1 MPPDPP
7 TSSLPVLDLVVLC
20 VYIIAVV
27 AFGCWFVRKSS
38 TTSEF
43 MTAGGALPGW
53 AVGLSIFGTYLSS
66 NTFLGVPG
74 KAFGAN
80 WNAFVF
86 SLSLPIAAWIA
97 VKYFVPFYRRSSTT
111 SAYENMETR
120 FGPWARTYAAS
131 CYLLTQIARMG
142 AIMFGVAIGLR
153 ALTGWDLSTII
164 ILTGILVT
172 LYTLLGGIEAVIWT
186 DVTQSIV
193 LMIGALVVL
202 AVLLFDHPDGPVG
215 ALQFA
220 ADSEKFSLGS
230 FSPDLTTSTF
240 WMVMLYGLFINLN
253 NFGIDQS
260 YIQRYHTTPSEAA
273 AKRSVMFGALLYVPV
288 SLIFFLI
295 GSLLFSY
302 YHAHPDMLAEVTAQV
317 AAQTGRAAADLSP
330 ADIGDKVLPHFM
342 THALPSGAAGL
353 IIAAI
358 FAAAMSSVD
367 TSLNSSA
374 TVILCDFYK
383 RHINPDADEKTSMR
397 VLRIS
402 TVAWGL
408 IGTGVALAMIGAA
421 SVLDIWWK
429 LSGLFAGGMLGLF
442 LLGLISRKANNAA
455 AITGVI
461 TGVLALIWVALSP
474 ESSLPEKL
482 QSPFHVHMAIV
493 VGTLTIFLVG
503 LLVSRF
509 SNSKKS
515 SAS

>member
-1 MPPDPP
+1 MN
-7 TSSLPVLDLVVLC
+7 TTLPILDLVVLC
-20 VYIIAVV
+20 LYIIAVV
-27 AFGCWFVRKSS
+27 AFGCWFVRKSGTS
-38 TTSEF
+38 SEF
-43 MTAGGALPGW
+43 MIAGGSIPSW

-74 KAFGAN
+74 KAYGGN

-97 VKYFVPFYRRSSTT
+97 VKYFVPFYRRSGTM
-111 SAYENMETR
+111 SAYQNMEIR
-120 FGPWARTYAAS
+120 FGPWARTYAAT

-153 ALTGWDLSTII
+153 ALTGWDLSSII
-164 ILTGILVT
+164 LLTGILVT

-202 AVLLFDHPDGPVG
+202 AVLLFDHPDGASG
-215 ALQFA
+215 SIQFA
-220 ADSEKFSLGS
+220 AQNGKFSLGS

-240 WMVMLYGLFINLN
+240 WVVMLYGLFINLN

-260 YIQRYHTTPSEAA
+260 YIQRYHTTPSESA

-288 SLIFFLI
+288 SLVFFLI

-317 AAQTGRAAADLSP
+317 AAQSGRAASELGA
-330 ADIGDKVLPHFM
+330 ADIGDKILPHFM
-342 THALPSGAAGL
+342 THALPAGVGGL

-374 TVILCDFYK
+374 TVILCDFYQPY
-383 RHINPDADEKTSMR
+383 INPDADEKTRMK
-397 VLRIS
+397 VLRIA
-402 TVAWGL
+402 TVLWG
-408 IGTGVALAMIGAA
+408 IVGTAVALLMIGAA

-461 TGVLALIWVALSP
+461 TGVLILIWVALSP
-474 ESSLPEKL
+474 ESALPKNL
-482 QSPFHVHMAIV
+482 QSPFHANMAIV
-493 VGTLTIFLVG
+493 IGTLSIFLVG

-509 SNSKKS
+509 TQNK
-515 SAS
+515 APARP